1 MHIITSNI
9 TFQDIADGTSLEVPC
24 YMLDPLID
32 AFLLVSNLP
41 ANATI
46 DLLALDTSAGDVFIL
61 EKMEKARIKVM
72 KSFV

>member
-1 MHIITSNI
+1 
-9 TFQDIADGTSLEVPC
+9 
-24 YMLDPLID
+24 MLDPLID